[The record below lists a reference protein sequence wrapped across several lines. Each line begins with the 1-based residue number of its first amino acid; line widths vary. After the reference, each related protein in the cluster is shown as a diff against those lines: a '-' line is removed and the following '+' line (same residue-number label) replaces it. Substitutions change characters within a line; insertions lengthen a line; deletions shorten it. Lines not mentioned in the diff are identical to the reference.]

1 MKPNKEEIMSKK
13 HTILIVDDTKENID
27 VLSGLLINDY
37 SVKFAL
43 NGKMA
48 LEVAEKFHPDLILL
62 DVMMPN
68 MDGYETCKRLNENII
83 TSDIPVIFVTAKVAI
98 EDEKK
103 GFEVGAVDYIS
114 KPIQPMTV
122 KSRIKTHLEIAN
134 REKHLQH
141 LVNDKVKLL
150 NQMNYEIIDILG
162 RASDY
167 KDTETGDH
175 IQRTQEYSYLLAK
188 GYGLSEEKSQLIK
201 KATPMHDIG
210 KIGVPDGILQKKG
223 KLNKEEWEYITKHP
237 KMGYDII
244 GDQNSKLLKVAKKI
258 ALEHH
263 EKWNGTGY
271 PRGLKG
277 NEISLEGRIVSI
289 VDVFDAL
296 TSKRPYKEAWPLEKA
311 FKLISQESGKHFDPN
326 LTEVFLSLKNEIKV
340 VHQSIVEG

>member
-1 MKPNKEEIMSKK
+1 MDKK

-62 DVMMPN
+62 DVMMPH
-68 MDGYETCKRLNENII
+68 MDGYETCRRLNENII

-122 KSRIKTHLEIAN
+122 KSRIKTHLEIAD
-134 REKHLQH
+134 REKHLQR
-141 LVNDKVKLL
+141 LVSDKVKLL
-150 NQMNYEIIDILG
+150 NQMNYEIINILG

-167 KDTETGDH
+167 KDTETGEH

-188 GYGLSEEKSQLIK
+188 AYGLSEEKSQLIK

-210 KIGVPDGILQKKG
+210 KIGVPDGILQKNG
-223 KLNKEEWEYITKHP
+223 KLDKEEWEYITKHP

-277 NEISLEGRIVSI
+277 KEISLEGRIVSI

-311 FKLISQESGKHFDPN
+311 FKLISKESGEHFDPN
-326 LTEVFLSLKNEIKV
+326 LSEVFLSLKNEIKE
-340 VHQSIVEG
+340 VHQSIMEG

>member
-1 MKPNKEEIMSKK
+1 MKKEN
-13 HTILIVDDTKENID
+13 TILIVDDTKENID
-27 VLSGLLINDY
+27 VLSGLLIDDY
-37 SVKFAL
+37 SIKFAL
-43 NGKMA
+43 DGKMA
-48 LEVAEKFHPDLILL
+48 LKIAEKFHPDLILL
-62 DVMMPN
+62 DIMMPN
-68 MDGYETCKRLNENII
+68 MDGYETCKRLKDNFL
-83 TSDIPVIFVTAKVAI
+83 TADIPVIFVTAKVSI

-122 KSRIKTHLEIAN
+122 QSRIKTHLEIGN
-134 REKHLQH
+134 REKHLQR
-141 LVNDKVKLL
+141 LVDDKVKLL
-150 NQMNYEIIDILG
+150 NQMNYDIIDILG

-167 KDTETGDH
+167 KDTETGEH

-188 GYGLSEEKSQLIK
+188 AYGLSEEKSQLIK

-210 KIGVPDGILQKKG
+210 KIGVPDGILQKNG
-223 KLNKEEWEYITKHP
+223 KLTSEEWQYITKHP

-244 GDQNSKLLKVAKKI
+244 GDQNSDLLKVAKKI

-277 NEISLEGRIVSI
+277 KEISLEGRIVSI

-296 TSKRPYKEAWPLEKA
+296 TSKRPYKDAWPLERA
-311 FKLISQESGKHFDPN
+311 FELIKNESGEHFDPTLARIFLN
-326 LTEVFLSLKNEIKV
+326 LRNQVKKIYNSIMEV
-340 VHQSIVEG
+340 

>member
-1 MKPNKEEIMSKK
+1 MNKK

-27 VLSGLLINDY
+27 VLSGLLIEDY
-37 SVKFAL
+37 FVKFAL

-48 LEVAEKFHPDLILL
+48 LAVAEKFQPDLILL
-62 DVMMPN
+62 DIMMPN
-68 MDGYETCKRLNENII
+68 MDGYETCEHLKENIL
-83 TSDIPVIFVTAKVAI
+83 TADIPIIFVTAKVEN

-134 REKHLQH
+134 REKHLQR

-150 NQMNYEIIDILG
+150 NQMNYEIIHILG

-167 KDTETGDH
+167 KDTETGEH

-188 GYGLSEEKSQLIK
+188 AYGLSEEKSQTIK

-223 KLNKEEWEYITKHP
+223 KLNESEWEYITKHP

-244 GDQNSKLLKVAKKI
+244 GNQNSTLLKVAKKI

-271 PRGLKG
+271 PRMLKG
-277 NEISLEGRIVSI
+277 KQISLEGRIVSI

-296 TSKRPYKEAWPLEKA
+296 TSKRPYKDAWPLEKA
-311 FKLISQESGKHFDPN
+311 FELIRDESGEHFDPN
-326 LTEVFLSLKNEIKV
+326 LAEVFLSLKSEIKEIYNLFMEV
-340 VHQSIVEG
+340 

>member
-1 MKPNKEEIMSKK
+1 MDKK

-62 DVMMPN
+62 DVMMPD
-68 MDGYETCKRLNENII
+68 MDGYETCRRLNENII

-122 KSRIKTHLEIAN
+122 KSRIKTHLEIAD
-134 REKHLQH
+134 REKHLQR
-141 LVNDKVKLL
+141 LVSDKVKLL

-167 KDTETGDH
+167 KDTETGEH

-188 GYGLSEEKSQLIK
+188 AYGLSEEKSQLIK

-210 KIGVPDGILQKKG
+210 KIGVPDGILQKNG
-223 KLNKEEWEYITKHP
+223 KLDKEEWEYITKHP

-311 FKLISQESGKHFDPN
+311 FRLISKESGEHFDPN
-326 LTEVFLSLKNEIKV
+326 LSEVFLSLKNEIKE
-340 VHQSIVEG
+340 VHQSIMEG